1 MKRNNKNPLA
11 MHNPGTLINRDIVV
25 VGQQPW
31 DVEIGSNCKDI
42 ALEFSKHN
50 RVLYVNSPLDRI
62 TMLRQ
67 KTDAKI
73 QKRIAV
79 IEGEQPSLV
88 PIQNNLWN
96 LFPDEMIESINWLPS
111 QFLFDLFNKRNNQK
125 LAKSIGKAI
134 QTLGFKDVILFND
147 NDMFRCFYLP
157 DLLKPTISIYYS
169 RDFMLAVDY
178 WKKHGT
184 QLEPLLIAKSDIA
197 VANSTY
203 LANYCKQYNAN
214 SFYVGQGCD
223 LGLFAQP
230 EATIIPEDIMPITK
244 PIIGYVGALQSLR
257 LDMAIIQHLA
267 KEQPNWQIV
276 LVGPEDDA
284 FKASN
289 LHQIP
294 NVHFLGSKPPTALPA
309 YINAFDVCINPQIVN
324 AVTIGN
330 YPRKIDEYLAAGKP
344 TVATQTEAMSIFS
357 DHVYLATSK
366 EDYVT
371 LIAKALAD
379 NNEVLADARKTFA
392 TSHTW
397 ANSVKDIYKA
407 INSVQTN
414 KP

>member
-11 MHNPGTLINRDIVV
+11 MHNPETLINRDIVV

-42 ALEFSKHN
+42 ALEFAKHN

-62 TMLRQ
+62 TLLRH
-67 KTDAKI
+67 KADTKV
-73 QKRIAV
+73 QKRMAV
-79 IEGEQPSLV
+79 IKGEQPSLV

-111 QFLFDLFNKRNNQK
+111 QFLFDIFNKRNNQK

-157 DLLKPTISIYYS
+157 DLLKPAISIYYS

-184 QLEPLLIAKSDIA
+184 KLEPLLIAKSDIA

-230 EATIIPEDIMPITK
+230 EAAIIPEDIMPITK

-257 LDMAIIQHLA
+257 LDMAIIGHLA

-284 FKASN
+284 FKASS

-294 NVHFLGSKPPTALPA
+294 NVHFLGSKPPTTLPA

-379 NNEVLADARKTFA
+379 NNEVLAESRKNFA

-407 INSVQTN
+407 INSVQN
-414 KP
+414 Q

>member
-1 MKRNNKNPLA
+1 
-11 MHNPGTLINRDIVV
+11 MHSQETLINRDIVV

-42 ALEFSKHN
+42 ALEFAKHN

-62 TMLRQ
+62 TMLRH
-67 KTDAKI
+67 KADAKV
-73 QKRIAV
+73 QKRMAV
-79 IEGEQPSLV
+79 VKGEQPALV
-88 PIQNNLWN
+88 AIQNNLWN
-96 LFPDEMIESINWLPS
+96 LFPDNMIESINWLPS
-111 QFLFDLFNKRNNQK
+111 QFLFDIFNKRNNQK

-157 DLLKPTISIYYS
+157 DLLKPALSIYYS

-184 QLEPLLIAKSDIA
+184 KLEPLLIAKSDIA

-203 LANYCKQYNAN
+203 LANYCKQYNPN

-223 LGLFAQP
+223 LGLFAQS
-230 EATIIPEDIMPITK
+230 EATVIPDDIK
-244 PIIGYVGALQSLR
+244 PINKPVIGYVGALQSLR
-257 LDMAIIQHLA
+257 LDITIIEHLA
-267 KEQPNWQIV
+267 TQQPQWQIV
-276 LVGPEDDA
+276 LVGPEDAA
-284 FKASN
+284 FKASS

-294 NVHFLGSKPPTALPA
+294 NVHFLGSKPPASLPA

-357 DHVYLATSK
+357 DHVYLATNK
-366 EDYVT
+366 EDYIT

-379 NNEVLADARKTFA
+379 NSDTLVKARKTFA

-397 ANSVKDIYKA
+397 ANSVRDIYKA
-407 INSVQTN
+407 INAVQTN

>member
-1 MKRNNKNPLA
+1 MYNKN
-11 MHNPGTLINRDIVV
+11 TLTNRDIIV

-42 ALEFSKHN
+42 ALEFAKHN

-62 TMLRQ
+62 TLLRQ
-67 KTDAKI
+67 KKDAKI
-73 QKRIAV
+73 QKRLAV
-79 IEGEQPSLV
+79 IKGVQPSLLA
-88 PIQNNLWN
+88 IQTNLWN
-96 LFPDEMIESINWLPS
+96 LFPTEMIESINWLPS
-111 QFLFDLFNKRNNQK
+111 NFLFNIFNKRNNKK

-157 DLLKPTISIYYS
+157 DLLQPAVSIYYS

-184 QLEPLLIAKSDIA
+184 TLEPLLIAKSDIA

-203 LANYCKQYNAN
+203 LANYCKQYNTN

-223 LGLFAQP
+223 LSLFQQP
-230 EATIIPEDIMPITK
+230 EASVVPSDIQAIQR
-244 PIIGYVGALQSLR
+244 PIIGYVGALQCLR
-257 LDMAIIQHLA
+257 LDIAIIEHLA
-267 KEQPNWQIV
+267 TQQPNWQIV
-276 LVGPEDDA
+276 LVGPQDDA

-289 LHQIP
+289 LHQMP

-344 TVATQTEAMSIFS
+344 TVATKTEAMSIFS
-357 DHVYLATSK
+357 NHVYLATGK
-366 EDYVT
+366 EYYVNLVT
-371 LIAKALAD
+371 KALAE
-379 NNEVLADARKTFA
+379 NNNSLTEARKAFA

-397 ANSVKDIYKA
+397 ASSVQEIYAA
-407 INSVQTN
+407 INSVL
-414 KP
+414 

>member
-1 MKRNNKNPLA
+1 MKHNKNPLT
-11 MHNPGTLINRDIVV
+11 MYNPETLINRDIVV

-42 ALEFSKHN
+42 ALEFAKHN

-62 TMLRQ
+62 TMLRH
-67 KTDAKI
+67 KADAKV

-79 IEGEQPSLV
+79 IKGEQPSLV
-88 PIQNNLWN
+88 AIQNNLWN

-111 QFLFDLFNKRNNQK
+111 QFLFDIFNKRNNQK
-125 LAKSIGKAI
+125 LAESIGKAI
-134 QTLGFKDVILFND
+134 QTLGFQDVILFND

-157 DLLKPTISIYYS
+157 DLLKPAISIYYS

-184 QLEPLLIAKSDIA
+184 KLEPLLIAKSDIA

-203 LANYCKQYNAN
+203 LANYCKQYNPN

-230 EATIIPEDIMPITK
+230 EATVIPEDIKPITK

-257 LDMAIIQHLA
+257 LDMAIIEHLA

-284 FKASN
+284 FKASS

-366 EDYVT
+366 DDYVT

-379 NNEVLADARKTFA
+379 NNEVLAEARKTFA

-397 ANSVKDIYKA
+397 ANSVKDMYKA
-407 INSVQTN
+407 INTVETN